1 MLVKEGKAATPSSDV
16 SQGSRG
22 GAGGDATAAV
32 LQRKLQLQS
41 GEALVLSSEVVEL
54 VSRGRRP
61 KQRVARCDELGDGVQ
76 DGIVVVDDASS
87 AYKA

>member
-22 GAGGDATAAV
+22 GAGGDAAAAV

-41 GEALVLSSEVVEL
+41 GEALVLSSEVVDAYLSLIEKRKTFCLL
-54 VSRGRRP
+54 VLSSGFATCREAERFGPTQRRP
-61 KQRVARCDELGDGVQ
+61 R
-76 DGIVVVDDASS
+76 
-87 AYKA
+87 

>member
-22 GAGGDATAAV
+22 GAGGDAAAAV

-41 GEALVLSSEVVEL
+41 
-54 VSRGRRP
+54 RRLQQLP
-61 KQRVARCDELGDGVQ
+61 QQLPDAYRTQRQLD
-76 DGIVVVDDASS
+76 
-87 AYKA
+87 